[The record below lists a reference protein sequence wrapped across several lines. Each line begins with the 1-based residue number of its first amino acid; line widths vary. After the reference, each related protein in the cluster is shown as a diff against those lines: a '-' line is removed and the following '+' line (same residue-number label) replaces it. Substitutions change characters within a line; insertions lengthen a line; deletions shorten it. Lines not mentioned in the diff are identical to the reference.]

1 MTVSVETHFPAER
14 KDQRLEVLPGSGGD
28 RISHVSCIFEIS
40 SRRCRPCTLR
50 RNERL
55 FLPGKSRKQGGN
67 TGRSRPFLR
76 DDFFISLMNFERKEN
91 DAGKAEEHQRRG
103 AQSHRSG

>member
-1 MTVSVETHFPAER
+1 MHVT
-14 KDQRLEVLPGSGGD
+14 QRMSARSAIESG
-28 RISHVSCIFEIS
+28 
-40 SRRCRPCTLR
+40 
-50 RNERL
+50 
-55 FLPGKSRKQGGN
+55 KQGGN